1 MILVLLAACGRSP
14 SPIEP
19 QPGLDETTPPPPAVT
34 QQVLQKITG
43 TLPVMEPPE
52 PASATPAEIRAG
64 TAGSGLPVDTPM
76 PGETEP
82 PPPGIEDASGYA
94 WQPLAGGLERPLEA
108 VHAGDGSGRLFVLE
122 QRGRIQVILEGNP
135 LPQLFLDISDRI
147 GSSGNE
153 QGLLGIAFHPDYPE
167 NGYFYVNY
175 TDLQGDTVIARFT
188 VSPDD
193 PNRALPGSEYQLL
206 WVDQPFANHNGG
218 EVVFGPDGYLYL
230 GLGDGGS
237 QGDPQ
242 GNGQS
247 KDTLLGKIL
256 RIDVDAGI
264 PYGIPESNPY
274 AHGGGRPEI
283 FAEGLRNPW
292 RFSFDSLTGDLYIGD
307 VGQNA
312 WEEIDHLPAAEVAQG
327 DRPAAFNFGW
337 NLFEGTH
344 AYGPESPAGIETT
357 FPIAEYS
364 HELGCSV
371 TGGYVYRG
379 SRLPDLAG
387 IYFFG
392 DYCSGTIWGLWPVP
406 GGSWQQRILFANQ
419 GQITSF
425 GQDEDGEI
433 LLADRA
439 GIIYRLTEN

>member
-1 MILVLLAACGRSP
+1 M
-14 SPIEP
+14 
-19 QPGLDETTPPPPAVT
+19 TTALPPA
-34 QQVLQKITG
+34 QK
-43 TLPVMEPPE
+43 P
-52 PASATPAEIRAG
+52 PASAFVTPAEITVS
-64 TAGSGLPVDTPM
+64 TASSGLPVDTP
-76 PGETEP
+76 PPVGTKP

-94 WQPLAGGLERPLEA
+94 WQPITGGLEMPLEA

-122 QRGRIQVILEGNP
+122 QRGRIQVIQEGNL
-135 LPQLFLDISDRI
+135 LPQLFLDISDRV

-153 QGLLGIAFHPDYPE
+153 QGLLGIAFHPDYPA

-188 VSPDD
+188 VSPDN
-193 PNRALPGSEYQLL
+193 PNQALPGSEYQLI

-242 GNGQS
+242 ENGQS
-247 KDTLLGKIL
+247 RDALLGKIL
-256 RIDVDAGI
+256 RIDVDSGTPYAI
-264 PYGIPESNPY
+264 PPSNPY
-274 AHGGGRPEI
+274 ARGGGRSEI

-312 WEEIDHLPAAEVAQG
+312 WEEIDHLPAADVAQD

-344 AYGPESPAGIETT
+344 AYLPDAPAGIETI

-364 HELGCSV
+364 HEFGCSV
-371 TGGYVYRG
+371 TGGFVYRG
-379 SRLPDLAG
+379 SRLPALVG

-392 DYCSGTIWGLWPVP
+392 DYCSGTVWGLWPDL
-406 GGSWQQRILFANQ
+406 GGGWQQKVLFETQ

-433 LLADRA
+433 LLVDRA
-439 GIIYRLTEN
+439 GIIYRLAEN